1 MYARHFTRSQIL
13 LRSVLFPCPLLNS
26 TAPLGLSSGG
36 LWSQEGERDGSL
48 PSMLCSIWAILSGK
62 RRLMDVDGVFWCH
75 QLFLSLMMIDPS
87 VGMNDHL
94 WEIRAPSRT
103 WWKTM
108 FVCLDLPPLLKMK
121 KYKILLCLEKKN
133 EHGNLCNTSV
143 VSSRQQWDYLTKT
156 LFAII

>member
-1 MYARHFTRSQIL
+1 MLFSGLQWSSHTTALSLHGSLTPQLVCLL
-13 LRSVLFPCPLLNS
+13 LRSLPSKHLVSFRFLNVCS
-26 TAPLGLSSGG
+26 TFHPQSNPAPLRPLSVSPSEQHCTTGSVLWRPLKPGG
-36 LWSQEGERDGSL
+36 EIYGSL

-103 WWKTM
+103 
-108 FVCLDLPPLLKMK
+108 
-121 KYKILLCLEKKN
+121 
-133 EHGNLCNTSV
+133 
-143 VSSRQQWDYLTKT
+143 
-156 LFAII
+156 